1 MNRNHLHTRA
11 EHIADLRPL
20 LAGFRL
26 SDRERQ
32 GLAAL
37 RSQLVELDGQLAGV
51 SNPVVRAGL
60 KEARCAIRTGTGGA
74 DELQT
79 ALRRA
84 DDKHDIRRALKTR
97 NAELGREAGRLL
109 QPIFERAV
117 ASVKPRAEKLR
128 TEAAARIRT
137 FLPTA
142 DADQLAAA
150 DVVVAGVEA
159 AVELLETHARSCADA
174 QAEGGRWRPSA
185 ETLDKLL
192 ASLGEKLSD
201 RPATV
206 GVNSAG

>member
-1 MNRNHLHTRA
+1 MNKNHLLTRCQYL
-11 EHIADLRPL
+11 ADVRPL

-32 GLAAL
+32 DLAVL

-51 SNPVVRAGL
+51 SNGVVRAGIR
-60 KEARCAIRTGTGGA
+60 EARGGIRSGTGSA
-74 DELQT
+74 EDLQA

-84 DDKHDIRRALKTR
+84 DDKLDLRRSLKGR

-117 ASVKPRAEKLR
+117 AAVRPRAEKLR

-142 DADQLAAA
+142 DPDALAGEDHVVRGVTAA
-150 DVVVAGVEA
+150 L
-159 AVELLETHARSCADA
+159 ELLEMHVRSCVDS
-174 QAEGGRWRPSA
+174 QVEGARWRPSVD
-185 ETLDKLL
+185 TLDRLL

-201 RPATV
+201 HPAV
-206 GVNSAG
+206 AA